1 MRALSRGCQN
11 LAGNPMCPSA
21 FARLAFM
28 IVTIDG
34 PAGTGKSTVARILAT
49 RLGFEFLNTGAMYRA
64 VAHVCLQR
72 QVDLSDAE
80 AVGRIPEGLEIV
92 FSNNRL
98 ILDGQD
104 VTEAIRDQQVTQAAS
119 LVAANAQVRQR
130 LVELQR
136 SAARGVSLVTEG
148 RDQGTVVF
156 SNAECKFFLTASPQE
171 RAQRRQRELLDRGE
185 AIALEELMAQQE
197 LRDERDET
205 RACSPLVP
213 ASDAVVVDTTPM
225 TLEEVASYLEGLVRK
240 RLDAVKML

>member
-1 MRALSRGCQN
+1 
-11 LAGNPMCPSA
+11 
-21 FARLAFM
+21 M

-72 QVDLSDAE
+72 HIDLSDID
-80 AVGRIPEGLEIV
+80 AVGRVPEGIQIV

-98 ILDGQD
+98 LLDGHD

-119 LVAANAQVRQR
+119 LVAANVHVRKR

-136 SAARGVSLVTEG
+136 NAARGVSLVTEG

-156 SNAECKFFLTASPQE
+156 SDAECKFFLTASPQE
-171 RAQRRQRELLDRGE
+171 RAQRRQRELLERGE
-185 AIALEELMAQQE
+185 SISLEELMAQQD

-213 ASDAVVVDTTPM
+213 ATDAVVIDTTPM
-225 TLEEVASYLEGLVRK
+225 TLEEVASYLEDLVRK
-240 RLDAVKML
+240 RLAATSSD

>member
-1 MRALSRGCQN
+1 MRMLSLR
-11 LAGNPMCPSA
+11 LRDCPGHVRRNSS
-21 FARLAFM
+21 LSKTCFM

-72 QVDLSDAE
+72 HVNLADAD

-92 FSNNRL
+92 FANNRL
-98 ILDGQD
+98 LLDGQD

-119 LVAANAQVRQR
+119 LVAANAQVREQ
-130 LVELQR
+130 LVKLQR
-136 SAARGVSLVTEG
+136 NAARGVSLVTEG

-156 SNAECKFFLTASPQE
+156 ADAECKFFLTASPQE
-171 RAQRRQRELLDRGE
+171 RAKRRQRELLQRGE
-185 AIALEELMAQQE
+185 SIALEELLAQQE
-197 LRDERDET
+197 LRDERDVT

-213 ASDAVVVDTTPM
+213 AADAVVVDTTPM
-225 TLEEVASYLEGLVRK
+225 TLEEVASYLEQLVRK
-240 RLDAVKML
+240 RLPVGQTN